1 VAATRRNPTLVS
13 IVVPLRNGE
22 RWIGDQLDALAA
34 QRYADAWEVVIADN
48 GSTDGGVRVA
58 RAYAPRLP
66 ALTIADASRRRG
78 INHARNA
85 GARAAR
91 GDLLLFCDADDVVAP
106 GWIEAMVEAVRSADI
121 VGGQLSVELLNDPL
135 NRAWRPAPSTPGLG
149 ATHGFLPYPP
159 GGNLAVWTTVAR
171 ELGWDE
177 RFRYASSD
185 QEFGWRAQ
193 LAGYKLGFAPRA
205 VVHQRFRAGLAAM
218 AWQQCV
224 HGMSAPKLVRAFR
237 RHGVPAPDNRA
248 AVARWRWLAA
258 NVSDLW
264 CSPELRG
271 RWVRRAALRVGRLA
285 GSIRHLKLCL

>member
-1 VAATRRNPTLVS
+1 MVATRRNPTLVS
-13 IVVPLRNGE
+13 VVVPLRNGE

-34 QRYADAWEVVIADN
+34 QRYAGAWEVVIADN

-58 RAYAPRLP
+58 RSYVPRLP

-91 GDLLLFCDADDVVAP
+91 GDLLLFCDADDVVDP
-106 GWIEAMVEAVRSADI
+106 GWIEAMVEAAGSADI
-121 VGGQLSVELLNDPL
+121 VVCVELLNDAL
-135 NRAWRPAPSTPGLG
+135 NRAWRPVPSTPGLS

-159 GGNLAVWTTVAR
+159 GGNLAVWATVAH

-193 LAGYKLGFAPRA
+193 LAGYTLGFAPHA
-205 VVHQRFRAGLAAM
+205 VVHQRLRAGMAAM

-224 HGMSAPKLVRAFR
+224 HGMSAPKLVRAFQP
-237 RHGVPAPDNRA
+237 HAIPSPDNRA
-248 AVARWRWLAA
+248 AIVRWRWLAA

-264 CSPELRG
+264 RSPELRG
-271 RWVRRAALRVGRLA
+271 QWVRRAAFRLGRLA